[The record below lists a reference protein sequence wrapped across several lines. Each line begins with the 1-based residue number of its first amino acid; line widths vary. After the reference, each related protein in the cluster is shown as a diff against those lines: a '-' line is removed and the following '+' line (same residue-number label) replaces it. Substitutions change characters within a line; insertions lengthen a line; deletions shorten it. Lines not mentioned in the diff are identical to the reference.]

1 MEQLNRIEIRGTV
14 GSARLATVG
23 GRKVLNCS
31 VATNYVYKDKN
42 GTAVIET
49 TWHNVVAWEND
60 RLPDLTQI
68 GKGTKL
74 YVSGRL
80 QSQRYTGSDEIERF
94 YYEIMA
100 NKMQVIDAGEPM
112 QYEMYN

>member
-14 GSARLATVG
+14 GMARIATVAG
-23 GRKVLNCS
+23 KKVLNCS
-31 VATNYVYKDKN
+31 VATNYAYKDKT
-42 GTAVIET
+42 GTPVIDT

-68 GKGTKL
+68 TKGTKL

-80 QSQRYTGSDEIERF
+80 QSQHYTGSDEVERIF
-94 YYEIMA
+94 YEIQA
-100 NKMQVIDAGEPM
+100 NRMQIISIDEPF
-112 QYEMYN
+112 QYEM